1 MVATDLPLIY
11 MTGLTR
17 LSQMICG
24 ELWSNFLIIL
34 LKNMLIMISSQYNL
48 LMGDNIF

>member
-24 ELWSNFLIIL
+24 ELWSNFLIIFI
-34 LKNMLIMISSQYNL
+34 KEYVDYDFITIQFTN
-48 LMGDNIF
+48 GR